1 MANYTDLTT
10 LEGLQ
15 VGDVITYTTNNT
27 AINLAGKR
35 VKLEVIGNQSV
46 AQTSAPTQYYG
57 PGGYACGIIKSD
69 KTIYFIAG
77 SASNTNTATFAKSPT
92 TITDYLYTRFLVA
105 GNGGQN
111 AIRYTRTNTGTTMK
125 PSYKYTLV
133 GYVDGGAGGGLV
145 AEGGNAAGT
154 QSSGGIDEYYSP
166 SSTTYDGGFGK
177 AGGGRSGGSSGST
190 YYYAGA
196 GGFGWYGGSYIK
208 GAIGTNTTYA
218 GAGGSG
224 YALNNDS
231 FKPDGYMSDW
241 SDYVLSDVEL
251 VTGGAA
257 TYYDATTLP
266 YNGARITILE
276 DEVESTS
283 TIQYYAENE
292 FIPCEAYYYS
302 ETGFIQCEAYYYNG
316 TEFKILGS

>member
-15 VGDVITYTTNNT
+15 VGDVVTYKTKTTSNNNFI

-35 VKLEVIGNQSV
+35 VKLEVIGNESKTQN
-46 AQTSAPTQYYG
+46 TAPTRYYG

-69 KTIYFIAG
+69 KTIYFIG
-77 SASNTNTATFAKSPT
+77 GYNTASMHCSGFAKSPT
-92 TITDYLYTRFLVA
+92 TEDGWLYTRFLVS

-111 AIRYTRTNTGTTMK
+111 YIKYTRSGSQYTGYTYKLT
-125 PSYKYTLV
+125 SYV
-133 GYVDGGAGGGLV
+133 AGGAGGGLV
-145 AEGGNAAGT
+145 AEGGAGAGT
-154 QSSGGIDEYYSP
+154 QSSGG
-166 SSTTYDGGFGK
+166 TTTSGSYQGGFGT
-177 AGGGRSGGSSGST
+177 AGGSGNGGSSGGT
-190 YYYAGA
+190 YYYHGM
-196 GGFGWYGGSYIK
+196 GGFGWYGGSFMD
-208 GAIGTNTTYA
+208 GAATGA

-224 YALNNDS
+224 YALTNDS

-266 YNGARITILE
+266 YGGARITILE
-276 DEVESTS
+276 DEVEPTS